1 MAELE
6 LLVYADGLGRTPFED
21 WFRELDVQAQAK
33 VTVALDRLKRGNIS
47 NVSGVGESV
56 FELKLDWGP
65 GYRLYFGRDGD
76 RIVILLL
83 GGTKKRQ
90 DRDIARARRFWLDY
104 KSRKPTRHV

>member
-6 LLVYADGLGRTPFED
+6 ILVYADAYGRAPFES
-21 WFRELDVQAQAK
+21 WFDDLDALAQAK
-33 VTVALDRLKRGNIS
+33 VTVALDRLRRGNVS
-47 NVSGVGESV
+47 NVAGVGESV

-76 RIVILLL
+76 KIVILLL

-90 DRDIARARRFWLDY
+90 SRDIATAKGFWLDY
-104 KSRKPTRHV
+104 KSRKPMPPK

>member
-1 MAELE
+1 MSELTI
-6 LLVYADGLGRTPFED
+6 LVYADSEGRAPFEG
-21 WFRELDVQAQAK
+21 WFRELDARAQAK
-33 VTVALDRLKRGNIS
+33 VTVALDRLKRGNAS

-56 FELKLDWGP
+56 FELKLDWSP

-90 DRDIARARRFWLDY
+90 SGDIAKAKAFWVDY
-104 KSRKPTRHV
+104 KSRKPARPK